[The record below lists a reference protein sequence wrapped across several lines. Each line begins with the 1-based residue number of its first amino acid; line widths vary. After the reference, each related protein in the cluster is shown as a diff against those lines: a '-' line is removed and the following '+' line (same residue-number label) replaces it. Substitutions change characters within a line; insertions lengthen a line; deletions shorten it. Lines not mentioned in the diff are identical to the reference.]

1 MKFISLLTDFGV
13 RDGYVGVMKGVIY
26 GIAPDVQIAD
36 ITHTISPQNVMEGA
50 LALGRAAPYFPDGT
64 VHVAVVDPGV
74 GTTRHPIAA
83 RIGRYA
89 YVGPDNG
96 LFTIVLQRAERRG
109 EPVQFVRLDRR
120 SYWLPEV
127 SNVFHGRDI
136 FAPVGAHL
144 ANGIPLE
151 ELGSPVSEIIRLELP
166 EVQPTPTGLRGQ
178 VISIDNFGNL
188 ATNIH
193 RSDLPPGEDRL
204 VVSVA
209 GVEVHG
215 LVRTFGSRPTGDLI
229 ALFGTGND
237 LIVSV
242 VNGSAAERLGANV
255 RVGAPV
261 DVRVEAA

>member
-50 LALGRAAPYFPDGT
+50 IALGRAAPYFPDGT
-64 VHVAVVDPGV
+64 VHIAVVDPGV
-74 GTTRHPIAA
+74 GTTRHSIAA
-83 RIGRYA
+83 RIGRFS

-96 LFTIVLQRAERRG
+96 LFTVVLQRAERRH
-109 EPVQFVRLDRR
+109 EPIKLVRLDRR
-120 SYWLPEV
+120 GYWLPEI

-144 ANGIPLE
+144 ANGVPLE
-151 ELGSPVSEIIRLELP
+151 ELGTLVEDIIRLDMP
-166 EVQPTPTGLRGQ
+166 EVETTENGVRGQ
-178 VISIDNFGNL
+178 VISVDNFGNL

-193 RSDLPPGEDRL
+193 RADLPANIERL

-209 GVEVHG
+209 GTKIHG
-215 LVRTFGSRPTGDLI
+215 LVRTFGSRPTGELI
-229 ALFGTGND
+229 ALYGTAND
-237 LIVSV
+237 LLVSV
-242 VNGSAAERLGANV
+242 ANGSAAERLGAS
-255 RVGAPV
+255 VGAVV
-261 DVRVEAA
+261 DVQVETA

>member
-26 GIAPDVQIAD
+26 GIAPDAQIAD

-50 LALGRAAPYFPDGT
+50 IALGRAAPYFPDGT

-74 GTTRHPIAA
+74 GTVRHPIAA
-83 RIGRYA
+83 RIGRYS

-96 LFTIVLQRAERRG
+96 LFTVVLQRAERHG
-109 EPVQFVRLDRR
+109 EPVKLVRLDRR
-120 SYWLPEV
+120 GYWLPEI

-144 ANGIPLE
+144 ANGVSLD
-151 ELGSPVSEIIRLELP
+151 ELGSPVDDVIRLVMP
-166 EVQPTPTGLRGQ
+166 EIETTGAGVRGQ
-178 VISIDNFGNL
+178 VISVDNFGNL

-193 RSDLPPGEDRL
+193 RSDLPPDVERL

-209 GVEVHG
+209 GTEIRG
-215 LVRTFGSRPTGDLI
+215 MVRTFGSRPTGELI
-229 ALFGTGND
+229 ALYGTAND
-237 LIVSV
+237 LLVSV
-242 VNGSAAERLGANV
+242 VNGSAAERLSAS
-255 RVGAPV
+255 VGAVV
-261 DVRVEAA
+261 DVRTDAA

>member
-1 MKFISLLTDFGV
+1 MKFITLLTDFGV

-26 GIAPDVQIAD
+26 GIAPDAQIAD

-50 LALGRAAPYFPDGT
+50 LALGRAAPYFPEGT

-74 GTTRHPIAA
+74 GTNRHPIAA
-83 RIGRYA
+83 RIGGYG

-96 LFTIVLQRAERRG
+96 LFTVVLERAERHG
-109 EPVQFVRLDRR
+109 EPVKIVQLDRR

-144 ANGIPLE
+144 ANGVALE
-151 ELGSPVSEIIRLELP
+151 ELGSPVEDIIRLEMP
-166 EVQPTPTGLRGQ
+166 VVQATQNGLRGQ
-178 VISIDNFGNL
+178 VISVDNFGNL

-193 RSDLPPGEDRL
+193 RSDLPPAEVDHL

-209 GVEVHG
+209 GVEIRG
-215 LVRTFGSRPTGDLI
+215 LVRTFGSRPTGELI
-229 ALFGTGND
+229 ALFGTAND
-237 LIVSV
+237 LLVSV
-242 VNGSAAERLGANV
+242 VNGSAAERLGVA
-255 RVGAPV
+255 VGAPV
-261 DVRVEAA
+261 DVRMVEAA

>member
-50 LALGRAAPYFPDGT
+50 LALGRAAPFFPEGT

-83 RIGRYA
+83 RLGRYS

-96 LFTIVLQRAERRG
+96 LFTVVLQRAEKYG
-109 EPVQFVRLDRR
+109 EAVKLVRLDRR

-144 ANGIPLE
+144 ANGVALE
-151 ELGSPVSEIIRLELP
+151 ELGSPVDDIVRLEMP
-166 EVQPTPTGLRGQ
+166 VVEITPNGLRGQ
-178 VISIDNFGNL
+178 VISVDNFGNL
-188 ATNIH
+188 VTNIH
-193 RSDLPPGEDRL
+193 RSDLPPAEFDHL
-204 VVSVA
+204 VVSIA
-209 GVEVHG
+209 GAQIQG
-215 LVRTFGSRPTGDLI
+215 MVRTFGSRPTGELI
-229 ALFGTGND
+229 ALFGTAND

-242 VNGSAAERLGANV
+242 VNGSAAERLGASTGEPVEV
-255 RVGAPV
+255 RM
-261 DVRVEAA
+261 EAA